1 VELDKIKL
9 KSFQVLGWFSVITGI
24 VALALLNISMLSGY
38 DLAITSQLSLWISVI
53 LISGLISLLNK
64 QSRSLGFWGLG
75 IAGYLGFLIAV
86 IFILGWIIVPFP

>member
-1 VELDKIKL
+1 MDKVKL
-9 KSFQVLGWFSVITGI
+9 KSFQAFGWFSVITGI

-38 DLAITSQLSLWISVI
+38 DLAIISQLSLWISVI
-53 LISGLISLLNK
+53 LISGLIALFNR

-75 IAGYLGFLIAV
+75 IAGYLGFFVAV